1 MTKIFTDRNSSLKRQ
16 LLFLPRADLFA
27 SVLHGVLYSEL
38 VVCLALF
45 CEPAVRGGDGSP
57 SQLSLRHAGLRQ
69 YWPCQSQCLYHRSP
83 LRFWVLIH
91 KGLVCLKEFRAP
103 SPVV

>member
-16 LLFLPRADLFA
+16 LLFLTRADLFA

-45 CEPAVRGGDGSP
+45 CEPAVRGGDGSS
-57 SQLSLRHAGLRQ
+57 SQLSLRHTG
-69 YWPCQSQCLYHRSP
+69 SGST
-83 LRFWVLIH
+83 
-91 KGLVCLKEFRAP
+91 GLVEASVATTGPHLGFGF
-103 SPVV
+103 